1 MTPDGFLD
9 VYLLARR
16 GPLDL
21 VQPLCAHSE
30 GIGLAPASLTGEQP
44 A

>member
-1 MTPDGFLD
+1 MTPDGSLD

-21 VQPLCAHSE
+21 VQPLRAQADGE
-30 GIGLAPASLTGEQP
+30 DIAPTALTDERP